1 MTFHSFKK
9 GAVTHAYNTNKDIQ
23 LARKVGGHSS
33 INTTQTYLADSE
45 EMFQGA
51 ISSSKSINSNNINFN
66 DFTKEELVAALMNAN
81 ESVQL
86 YIKKELIK

>member
-1 MTFHSFKK
+1 
-9 GAVTHAYNTNKDIQ
+9 
-23 LARKVGGHSS
+23 
-33 INTTQTYLADSE
+33 
-45 EMFQGA
+45 MFQGA